1 MIKLSKDVD
10 EERVPVP
17 ERDPEERAKDF
28 NEVSLGYDSEK
39 AVKEAKRCLQ
49 CEGSPCVDECPVN
62 VDIPKF
68 NELVA
73 EGKFEEAYDHM
84 KKFNAIP
91 AITGR
96 VCPQEEQC
104 EGACVMG
111 KLGDP
116 INIGKLGRF
125 IADHAREKG
134 FEKVPEAN
142 NEKDKQVAIIGSGP
156 SGITCAVDLAKEGF
170 DVTIL
175 EALHKPGG
183 VLRYGIPEF
192 RLPNETI
199 DHELEYLTELGVKI
213 DTNRIVGR
221 NISLDEVHNENDVV
235 YVGTGAGAP
244 MFLGL
249 QGENLNNVLSANEF
263 LTRNNLMKGYKFPE
277 HDTPM
282 PKMNKA
288 AIIGAGNVAM
298 DSARTALRLGAE
310 SHIVYRRTIEYS
322 PARNEEIEH
331 AKEEGVKFDTL
342 QNPKEFIGDGDG
354 WLEKIKLVDMELG
367 EPDESGR
374 PHPEPIEGSE
384 HEEKF
389 DLSVVAIGQ
398 QPNRVFYENAPGVQV
413 KEWGGIIIDE
423 ETRMTTRDGVFA
435 GGDAVSG
442 AATVIQAMGDG
453 RKAAEAIKN
462 YLK

>member
-1 MIKLSKDVD
+1 MAKDVD
-10 EERVPVP
+10 YERVPVP
-17 ERDPEERAKDF
+17 ERPPKERAKDF
-28 NEVSLGYDSEK
+28 NEVSLGYDAEK
-39 AVKEAKRCLQ
+39 AMEEAERCLQ
-49 CEGSPCVDECPVN
+49 CESSPCVDECPVN

-84 KKFNAIP
+84 KQFNAIP

-104 EGACVMG
+104 EGACIMG
-111 KLGDP
+111 KRGDP

-125 IADHAREKG
+125 VADHAREKG
-134 FEKVPEAN
+134 FEKVPEI
-142 NEKDKQVAIIGSGP
+142 EEKKDKQVAVIGSGP

-170 DVTIL
+170 DVTIY
-175 EALHKPGG
+175 EALHEPGG

-199 DHELEYLTELGVKI
+199 NNELEYLKDLGVEIK
-213 DTNRIVGR
+213 TNRIIGR
-221 NISLDEVHNENDVV
+221 NIPLDEIDKENDAI

-249 QGENLNNVLSANEF
+249 EGEDLNNVLSANEF
-263 LTRNNLMKGYKFPE
+263 LTRNNLMRGYRFPE
-277 HDTPM
+277 YDTPM
-282 PKMNKA
+282 PDMEKVA
-288 AIIGAGNVAM
+288 VIGAGNVAM

-310 SHIVYRRTIEYS
+310 SHIVYRRTVEYS
-322 PARNEEIEH
+322 PARDEEIEH
-331 AKEEGVKFDTL
+331 AKEEGIQFDTL
-342 QNPKEFIGDGDG
+342 QNPKRFIGDGNG
-354 WLEKIKLVDMELG
+354 WLEKIELVDMELG

-374 PHPEPIEGSE
+374 PSPQPIEGSE
-384 HEEKF
+384 HEEYF
-389 DLSVVAIGQ
+389 DTAIMAIGQ
-398 QPNRVFYENAPGVQV
+398 RPNRVFYENASGVEV
-413 KEWGGIIIDE
+413 KDWGGIIVDE
-423 ETRMTTRDGVFA
+423 DTRMTTRDGVFA

-442 AATVIQAMGDG
+442 AATVILAMGDG
-453 RKAAEAIKN
+453 RKAAESILE